1 MKWRFQWVYRLGLIV
16 LLVIAFW
23 SVWASAQEVT
33 NAPAVA
39 ATNKLQ
45 QVLVKLNERTLTFGL
60 DHVALLRDNTFL
72 DQPLW
77 KYAAS
82 LIFIALAFAVA
93 WLVDFII
100 SSWLKRWAAKTE
112 TKHDDM
118 LLELLR
124 GPVKVVVF
132 VIFLNV
138 GLNIFEWPER
148 AQLFLSHGFIV
159 AVACSVTYVV

>member
-1 MKWRFQWVYRLGLIV
+1 MKWRFQWAYWAGLSV
-16 LLVIAFW
+16 LLVMAFW

-33 NAPAVA
+33 NVPATAVA
-39 ATNKLQ
+39 TNRLQ
-45 QVLVKLNERTLTFGL
+45 QALVKLNEHTLTFGL
-60 DHVALLRDNTFL
+60 DHVALLRDNAFL

-77 KYAAS
+77 KYLAS
-82 LIFIALAFAVA
+82 LIYIALAFAVA

-100 SSWLKRWAAKTE
+100 SAWLKRWVAKTE

-118 LLELLR
+118 FLELLR
-124 GPVKVVVF
+124 GPVKVVFF

-159 AVACSVTYVV
+159 VDRKSVV